1 MGPRKINRLWEIG
14 ILSGMVSSI
23 VYVLHVIIGA
33 ILWEEYTSIKQPISD
48 LTGEGAPDA
57 ELLRVFTGIY
67 GILASFF
74 ASSLYVVLRNHVN
87 RTSKIGIILLVVM
100 ESTSFVGYTL
110 FPIDNTHAGMTFQ
123 NTMHI
128 IVTGIVV
135 ITTIGS
141 TLLIGIGFRKI
152 QSMKKLGLII
162 IVCSAIITIS
172 GASTGIVV
180 SMNIP
185 ILGVLERINIL
196 TLQFMI
202 FILSYCTVNR
212 NKYINEH
219 NLQL

>member
-23 VYVLHVIIGA
+23 VYVLHVFIGA
-33 ILWEEYTSIKQPISD
+33 ILWNEYTSIKQPISD
-48 LTGEGAPDA
+48 LTGEGAPNA

-74 ASSLYVVLRNHVN
+74 AISLYVVLRNRVN
-87 RTSKIGIILLVVM
+87 RTSKNGIILLFVM
-100 ESTSFVGYTL
+100 EFTSLVGYSL
-110 FPIDNTHAGMTFQ
+110 FPLDKTHAGMTFQ

-128 IVTGIVV
+128 IITGVVV

-141 TLLIGIGFRKI
+141 TFLIGMGFRKI
-152 QSMKKLGLII
+152 QSMKKLGLFV
-162 IVCSAIITIS
+162 IVCGVIITIS
-172 GASTGIVV
+172 GASTGFVV

-185 ILGVLERINIL
+185 ILGVIERINIF

-202 FILSYCTVNR
+202 FVMSYCSVNR
-212 NKYINEH
+212 NKYIKEH
-219 NLQL
+219 HLQL